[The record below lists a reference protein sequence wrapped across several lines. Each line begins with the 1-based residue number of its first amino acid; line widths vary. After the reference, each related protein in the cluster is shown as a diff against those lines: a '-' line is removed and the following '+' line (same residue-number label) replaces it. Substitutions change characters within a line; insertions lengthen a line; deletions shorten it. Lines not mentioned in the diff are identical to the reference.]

1 MAYIPLDNIPK
12 VAQNRYEAI
21 IVAAQHAR
29 YLNTKRLEKLALLEE
44 DAEIDIDGRKITM
57 IALKDLLDGKV
68 QFDKADIE

>member
-21 IVAAQHAR
+21 IVASQPAR
-29 YLNTKRLEKLALLEE
+29 YLNSKRLEKLALLEE

-57 IALKDLLDGKV
+57 IALKELLDGKV

>member
-1 MAYIPLDNIPK
+1 MAYIPLDKISK

-21 IVAAQHAR
+21 IVASQHAR
-29 YLNTKRLEKLALLEE
+29 HLNSKRLEQLAMLEE

-68 QFDKADIE
+68 QYERADTE

>member
-1 MAYIPLDNIPK
+1 MAYIPLDNIVK

-21 IVAAQHAR
+21 IVASQHAR
-29 YLNTKRLEKLALLEE
+29 HLNTKRLEKLALLEE